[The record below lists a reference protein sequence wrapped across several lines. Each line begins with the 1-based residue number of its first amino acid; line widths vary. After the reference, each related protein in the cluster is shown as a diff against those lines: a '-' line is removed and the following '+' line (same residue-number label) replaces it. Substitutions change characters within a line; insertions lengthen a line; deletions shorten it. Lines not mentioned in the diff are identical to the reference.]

1 MGLFLV
7 SFPSIRLQN
16 LYFTISDFFLIA
28 SIILLVLK
36 SRFGIRKLTSVYHKD
51 LVLGFYLIFIGFTVS
66 SISASYYEKYLVILL
81 QYMFVII
88 VLPTAINNSSRNN
101 YYIYSYILGLLV
113 SVAIGLLDFNNII
126 SVEGFISNKRRLESF
141 FENPNAMAKIIAL
154 SLPIF
159 IYLFSS
165 NNKYKYKSFII
176 ISMVIMVWGLISTAS
191 YGGIISCLLGVLI
204 YGILSD
210 NKLKTILVYMF
221 ITTIFL
227 STALYFKYPDTFI
240 DRVVNNI
247 LYKSG
252 EYGSMNYKIE
262 LFRIAIDWVLAN
274 PLVGIGPGGF
284 SVNAGLST
292 TIHNS
297 YLLLWVEGGIL
308 AIVGLVYIFYKLI
321 KTILNQQNI
330 TQNELALAITV
341 IIIFMINAGTN
352 THLYQRYLYIPLFIS
367 VNNAVFKNLRS
378 NWKNQSLI

>member
-1 MGLFLV
+1 
-7 SFPSIRLQN
+7 
-16 LYFTISDFFLIA
+16 
-28 SIILLVLK
+28 
-36 SRFGIRKLTSVYHKD
+36 
-51 LVLGFYLIFIGFTVS
+51 
-66 SISASYYEKYLVILL
+66 
-81 QYMFVII
+81 MFVII